1 MRAVVQR
8 VAHARVEVDSR
19 VVGEIGRGLVVL
31 VAVGKGDTEAEAL
44 ALASKI
50 ANLRV
55 FADDQGR
62 MNRSALDT
70 AGAVLAISQFTLYGD
85 TTRGRRPSFEKAADP
100 DLARQLYERFVGACR
115 EIGLETQAGVFQA
128 HMDVHL
134 LNDGPVTLICDV
146 DPK

>member
-19 VVGEIGRGLVVL
+19 IVGEIGRGLVVL
-31 VAVGKGDTEAEAL
+31 VAVGKGDTQAEAL
-44 ALASKI
+44 AMASKI

-115 EIGLETQAGVFQA
+115 GLGLETQAGVFQA

>member
-19 VVGEIGRGLVVL
+19 IVGEIGRGLVVL
-31 VAVGKGDTEAEAL
+31 VAVGKGDTQAEAL
-44 ALASKI
+44 AMASKI

-55 FADDQGR
+55 FEDDQGR

-70 AGAVLAISQFTLYGD
+70 AGAVLAIYQFTLYGD

-115 EIGLETQAGVFQA
+115 GLGLETQAGVFQA

-146 DPK
+146 DP